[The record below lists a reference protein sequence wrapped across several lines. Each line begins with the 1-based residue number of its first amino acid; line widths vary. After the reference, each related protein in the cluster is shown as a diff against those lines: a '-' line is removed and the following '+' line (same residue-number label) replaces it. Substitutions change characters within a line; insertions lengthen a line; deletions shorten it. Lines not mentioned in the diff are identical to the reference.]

1 MHQDAYLWNMNSRP
15 YILLFL
21 SFLLLLACE
30 NTPTQPE
37 TQLEEIEVV
46 PPGLVQVEAPDSLS
60 EYPQTLSPD
69 LLGTW
74 RLVSIE
80 AGEISISSADFG
92 KSTLTVTEEGT
103 LILATPDLPDQEL
116 PFQFIDGSIFTEQE
130 GEQHIRRL
138 TQDSLILSQQ
148 IDGEEILRM
157 YLRSDS

>member
-1 MHQDAYLWNMNSRP
+1 MIRSYT
-15 YILLFL
+15 LLL
-21 SFLLLLACE
+21 CSFLFFIACE
-30 NTPTQPE
+30 NTPPQTE
-37 TQLEEIEVV
+37 AQLEETEIS

-74 RLVSIE
+74 RLVNME
-80 AGEISISSADFG
+80 AGEISMSSADFG
-92 KSTLTVTEEGT
+92 KSSPTITEEGT
-103 LILATPDLPDQEL
+103 LILSTPDLPDQEL

-148 IDGEEILRM
+148 IDGEEILRI